1 MNNLFIFG
9 TSKCELNLNQLI
21 VKLIMVADKLK
32 TEIFFKNHETDK
44 SCLRIDWSNKSLYFF
59 KIHTKWIFSHLNKK

>member
-44 SCLRIDWSNKSLYFF
+44 SCLRID
-59 KIHTKWIFSHLNKK
+59 